1 MSLPVFIF
9 DLPSVLQG
17 NRPELPTTGTVS
29 LDGPEGRHA
38 VSVKRIREG
47 ERIMLS
53 DAHGTLATVRVTG
66 VAGKDRLQAEVEESV
81 TVPGAQPSV
90 TVFQALPKAER
101 SELAVDLLTQAGA
114 DEIVPWEAHRCVAKW
129 VGAKREKGA
138 AKWRQAAI
146 SAAKQ
151 SRRAIVPPVATPHTT
166 AEVAAR
172 LTDFDLVLVLHEEA
186 TLSLARAVRDAGLA
200 APHGGDAL
208 ADAAAA
214 SEGDDP
220 AEHDEAPARNKKR
233 IALIIGPEG
242 GITAEEVA
250 AFEAAG
256 AKAIKLGPE
265 VLRTATAGMV
275 ALGALGVLTERWG

>member
-9 DLPSVLQG
+9 DLESVLQG
-17 NRPELPTTGTVS
+17 NRPDLPTAGTVS

-38 VSVKRIREG
+38 VSVKRIRIG

-66 VAGKDRLQAEVEESV
+66 VAGKDRLQAEVEETV
-81 TVPGAQPSV
+81 EVPGAQLSV

-101 SELAVDLLTQAGA
+101 SELAVDLLTQAGVDA
-114 DEIVPWEAHRCVAKW
+114 IVPWEAQRCVAKW
-129 VGAKREKGA
+129 VGAKRDKGV

-166 AEVAAR
+166 AEVAAS
-172 LTDFDLVLVLHEEA
+172 LKDFDLVLVLHEEA
-186 TLSLARAVRDAGLA
+186 TLSLAGAVRDAGLA
-200 APHGGDAL
+200 AADGGDAVEH
-208 ADAAAA
+208 DAA
-214 SEGDDP
+214 SQSKE
-220 AEHDEAPARNKKR
+220 KR

-242 GITAEEVA
+242 GITADEVA

-265 VLRTATAGMV
+265 MLRTATAGMV

>member
-9 DLPSVLQG
+9 DLESVLQG
-17 NRPELPTTGTVS
+17 NRPELPSAGTVS

-38 VSVKRIREG
+38 VSVKRIRIG

-53 DAHGTLATVRVTG
+53 DAHGMIATVRVTA
-66 VAGKDRLQAEVEESV
+66 VAGKDRLQAEVEETA
-81 TVPGAQPSV
+81 TVAPPNPSV

-101 SELAVDLLTQAGA
+101 SELAVDLLTQAGVDA
-114 DEIVPWEAHRCVAKW
+114 IVPWEAQRCVAKW
-129 VGAKREKGA
+129 VGAKRDKGV

-151 SRRAIVPPVATPHTT
+151 SRRAVVPPVASPHTT
-166 AEVAAR
+166 AEVVACLA
-172 LTDFDLVLVLHEEA
+172 DFDLVMVLHEEA
-186 TLSLARAVRDAGLA
+186 TLSLAGAVRDAGLGA
-200 APHGGDAL
+200 ETSGDSL
-208 ADAAAA
+208 ELGAA
-214 SEGDDP
+214 SQGREQ
-220 AEHDEAPARNKKR
+220 R

-242 GITAEEVA
+242 GITADEVA

-275 ALGALGVLTERWG
+275 ALGALGVLTGRWC